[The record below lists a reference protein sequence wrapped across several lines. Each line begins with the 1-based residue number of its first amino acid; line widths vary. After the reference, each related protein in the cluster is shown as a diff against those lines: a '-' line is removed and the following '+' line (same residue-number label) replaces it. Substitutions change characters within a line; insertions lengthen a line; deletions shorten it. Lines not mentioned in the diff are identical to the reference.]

1 MEISITV
8 IIIAATSIIS
18 FMAFSNQNLLEK
30 FIFYPPAVRR
40 GQFYRF
46 FSCGLIHADWGH
58 LIFNMLALYLFGE
71 KVELMFGVIFGPAGK
86 LIYLAMYVVALAVS
100 VIPTYINNKDNYH
113 YRSLGASGAAS
124 AVIFAGILLEPL
136 VGIGLFFIPVY
147 LAGFLFGMIYL
158 LVSGWLDKKGGGN
171 IKLSAHICGALF
183 DIGVTFIDCLVFSDY
198 PVLQLFIDPIKN
210 MSASDII
217 QTGRSQLIF
226 INELVF
232 SVTFYLS
239 SILLPTTQMI
249 FLSISI
255 TQVFSFSVFD
265 IFLSIKNR
273 ESF

>member
-71 KVELMFGVIFGPAGK
+71 KVELMFGIIFGPAGK
-86 LIYLAMYVVALAVS
+86 LIYLAMYLVALAVS
-100 VIPTYINNKDNYH
+100 ILPTYINNKDNYH
-113 YRSLGASGAAS
+113 YRSLGASGAVS
-124 AVIFAGILLEPL
+124 AVIFAGILFEPL

-147 LAGFLFGMIYL
+147 LAGFLFGIIYL

-171 IKLSAHICGALF
+171 INHSAHIFGALF
-183 DIGVTFIDCLVFSDY
+183 GIGFTIIACRVFSDY
-198 PVLQLFIDPIKN
+198 PVLQLFIDQIKN

-217 QTGRSQLIF
+217 QTGRS
-226 INELVF
+226 
-232 SVTFYLS
+232 
-239 SILLPTTQMI
+239 
-249 FLSISI
+249 
-255 TQVFSFSVFD
+255 
-265 IFLSIKNR
+265 
-273 ESF
+273 

>member
-8 IIIAATSIIS
+8 IIVAATSIIS
-18 FMAFSNQNLLEK
+18 FMAFSNQNLLDK

-58 LIFNMLALYLFGE
+58 LIFNMLALYMFGE
-71 KVELMFGVIFGPAGK
+71 IVEQRYVEVFGPAGN

-113 YRSLGASGAAS
+113 YRSLGASGAVS
-124 AVIFAGILLEPL
+124 AVIFAGILFEPL

-147 LAGFLFGMIYL
+147 LAGFLFGIIYL

-171 IKLSAHICGALF
+171 INHSAYIFGALF
-183 DIGVTFIDCLVFSDY
+183 GIGFTIIACRVFSDY
-198 PVLQLFIDPIKN
+198 PVLQLFIDQIKN

-217 QTGRSQLIF
+217 QTGRS
-226 INELVF
+226 
-232 SVTFYLS
+232 
-239 SILLPTTQMI
+239 
-249 FLSISI
+249 
-255 TQVFSFSVFD
+255 
-265 IFLSIKNR
+265 
-273 ESF
+273 